1 MMQKINDVSFACG
14 KKMGWVYL
22 YFVQGVGGAWQLYM
36 GAQIKAVREMP

>member
-14 KKMGWVYL
+14 KNMGWVYL
-22 YFVQGVGGAWQLYM
+22 YFVQGVWQLYM